1 MRRRDRMINV
11 RMTEEEYEMLSAV
24 AEHEGLNLSS
34 WLRQAFRKAY
44 KRLFG
49 APDPRPAKSG
59 KHSD

>member
-1 MRRRDRMINV
+1 MINV